1 MAVKR
6 LVLNCT
12 CSVTMCDH
20 AKEEV
25 GNILQDT
32 YDDAYDEGWNDAFVS
47 VRETLVEM
55 GFEKAAKMSTPPP
68 PPKNPKANKLRSPGT
83 KPNELVN

>member
-32 YDDAYDEGWNDAFVS
+32 YDEAYDEGWNDAFLS
-47 VRETLVEM
+47 VRQTLVDM
-55 GFEKAAKMSTPPP
+55 GFDNAAKMDTPPP
-68 PPKNPKANKLRSPGT
+68 PPKNPAASKLRSPGR
-83 KPNELVN
+83 KSSELPN